1 MALGHCSY
9 KIQEYVH
16 VEVLGESVVHEAALE
31 IDDVQDDY
39 LKIYKYKE
47 ELEYLQRYR
56 DFV

>member
-1 MALGHCSY
+1 MGHCSY